1 MKLNILLF
9 LVQVYN
15 TSEPQKLLI
24 FCNAFFYHLDEIFFG
39 NQMAHVVLFTQ
50 GKLKKKLKA
59 PRARRFITGIRRA
72 LPPYLSDQSWKD
84 YKCALI

>member
-1 MKLNILLF
+1 
-9 LVQVYN
+9 
-15 TSEPQKLLI
+15 
-24 FCNAFFYHLDEIFFG
+24 
-39 NQMAHVVLFTQ
+39 MAHVVLFTQ
-50 GKLKKKLKA
+50 GKLKKKKLKA